1 MTGTSGR
8 FWKGGRRMKVIA
20 GFRGKNRE
28 FRAWL
33 AAGMPENV
41 VFLAEHRKTAPGRAE
56 KLNLSGPV

>member
-20 GFRGKNRE
+20 TFVGRNKDFRD
-28 FRAWL
+28 WL

-41 VFLAEHRKTAPGRAE
+41 VFLAEHRK
-56 KLNLSGPV
+56 NLSGPV